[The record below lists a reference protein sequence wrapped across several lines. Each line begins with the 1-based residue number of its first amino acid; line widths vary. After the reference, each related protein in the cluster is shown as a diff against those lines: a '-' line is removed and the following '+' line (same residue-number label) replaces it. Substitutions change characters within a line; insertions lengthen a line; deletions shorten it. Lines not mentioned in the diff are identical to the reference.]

1 MLAHDERPAAELLNP
16 GGAASALLLCDHA
29 SRTVPRAL
37 GDLGLDATA
46 FDRHIAWDIGALD
59 VARHLAQAFDAKLV
73 AAGYS
78 RLVVDVN
85 RDPDHPSAMPAE
97 SEDTVVPAN
106 VGLAPE
112 ERAKRVAALHTP
124 YHDMVAATIDAL
136 VARGP
141 VPVVI
146 AVHSFTPVYRSVVRP
161 WHIGVLWN
169 RDARLARPLIAAL
182 RDRKE
187 LCVGDNEPY
196 SGRGGLGYTMQ
207 RHADA
212 RGLPQVSLE
221 IRQDLIDTHH
231 GARDWAEILRGPLA
245 GLLADPAHRV
255 IDRH

>member
-1 MLAHDERPAAELLNP
+1 MLAPDEPAPVELLNADANAP
-16 GGAASALLLCDHA
+16 ILLLCDHA
-29 SRTVPRAL
+29 SRRVPRAL

-59 VARHLAQAFDAKLV
+59 VARHLADAFDAKLV

-85 RDPDHPSAMPAE
+85 RHPDHPSAMPAE
-97 SEDTVVPAN
+97 SEDTIVPAN

-112 ERAKRVAALHTP
+112 ERARRVAALHTP
-124 YHDMVAATIDAL
+124 YHELVAATIDAL
-136 VARGP
+136 MAGGP
-141 VPVVI
+141 APVI
-146 AVHSFTPVYRSVVRP
+146 ISVHSFTPVYRAVVRP
-161 WHIGVLWN
+161 WQIGVLWN
-169 RDARLARPLIAAL
+169 HDARLARPLIAAL
-182 RDRKE
+182 RARGG

-196 SGRGGLGYTMQ
+196 SGRGGIGYTMQ

-231 GARDWAEILRGPLA
+231 AAREWAEILREALA
-245 GLLADPAHRV
+245 PLLADPAHRV
-255 IDRH
+255 VRHH